1 MASDQNHQQQDNNR
15 NERKCPV
22 INDLARHMRLSSAPF
37 PYFDPVFHTHLVQVL
52 QIVCKFAR
60 TGATFLRITLQSA
73 VEDFLELPRDGRIGI
88 DVVGCAE
95 GGGEVRI
102 GEAASEAVAGNAEV
116 DQFHVVVLVEDDNFG
131 LEVAADDDLLVDVL
145 ESVEDLDGDS
155 NCAIFAD
162 AAVG

>member
-22 INDLARHMRLSSAPF
+22 INDLARHMRLSFVPF

-102 GEAASEAVAGNAEV
+102 
-116 DQFHVVVLVEDDNFG
+116 
-131 LEVAADDDLLVDVL
+131 
-145 ESVEDLDGDS
+145 
-155 NCAIFAD
+155 
-162 AAVG
+162 

>member
-1 MASDQNHQQQDNNR
+1 
-15 NERKCPV
+15 
-22 INDLARHMRLSSAPF
+22 
-37 PYFDPVFHTHLVQVL
+37 
-52 QIVCKFAR
+52 VCKFAR

-116 DQFHVVVLVEDDNFG
+116 DQFHVVVLVDDDNFG